1 MMKKAAYCILLLC
14 ISFSCK
20 NNGTAEQ
27 TVSSTTIET
36 DAHVEEST
44 LKFSLNDYPTAY
56 LKEEGLEEWVDF
68 EKLYQ
73 SMSRLSELNFEDVE
87 VDLLALTTRV
97 KNISKKQFPG
107 SLEVP
112 QLRSRLKVME
122 MQVLKSRY
130 FTRHYKKDSL
140 IPSIEKVYEA
150 YNAFI
155 SRMLSLKEEST
166 AVSSETVEID

>member
-1 MMKKAAYCILLLC
+1 MTKKATYFILLLC

-20 NNGTAEQ
+20 NKLTLEQ
-27 TVSSTTIET
+27 TVSSTTI
-36 DAHVEEST
+36 DVQAVEQIP
-44 LKFSLNDYPTAY
+44 KFSLNDYPTAY
-56 LKEEGLEEWVDF
+56 LQEEGLEDWEDF

-73 SMSRLSELNFEDVE
+73 SMARLSELNFEDVE

-107 SLEVP
+107 SLDVP

-140 IPSIEKVYEA
+140 VPSIEKVYEA
-150 YNAFI
+150 YNAFL
-155 SRMLSLKEEST
+155 SRMLSLKEESA
-166 AVSSETVEID
+166 AVSSETVEVD

>member
-1 MMKKAAYCILLLC
+1 MMKKAAYFILLLC

-68 EKLYQ
+68 EKLYKY
-73 SMSRLSELNFEDVE
+73 MSE
-87 VDLLALTTRV
+87 
-97 KNISKKQFPG
+97 
-107 SLEVP
+107 
-112 QLRSRLKVME
+112 
-122 MQVLKSRY
+122 
-130 FTRHYKKDSL
+130 
-140 IPSIEKVYEA
+140 
-150 YNAFI
+150 
-155 SRMLSLKEEST
+155 
-166 AVSSETVEID
+166 